1 MPPPQRTASDHYH
14 FYAYDYPASAAPW
27 TLSPAV
33 VTRNNMQF
41 YSMRQDLQGLAD
53 YAATRGVPGIH
64 IFRAGATVPDD
75 VGVDRDMT
83 VLAFGGGLGR
93 PAAIITGGIHARE
106 WVAPAIAY
114 LIAEYLIVNY
124 TAAPVGRYQTAIR
137 NLVDNRRLYFVPMLN
152 PNGNWYTVYSTDA
165 NSRKWRKNRDRLPYT
180 QWRWLAELQRGVP
193 PAPNPPFVNVAPDG
207 ANVRYETPLY
217 KRPLPPDAGNS
228 PFTIVPAEE
237 VFGVDLNRNATT
249 MYSGYNTFYKDY
261 EGEHPDNNTD
271 PTSESYFGPSRASA
285 LETRNIEGTIAHIRN
300 VVRVNVDT
308 MVDYHSYFQQIL
320 YPTEASDRGFVN
332 ASYKSLGRILQAL
345 IATSRWWSWS
355 YQYGL
360 GTPVSQIGYDAVGT
374 LADHCA
380 TQANARAFVIELD
393 PSKDDPAGFELPE
406 NKIMGVF
413 EKNIRAALAL
423 IAAAGQPSQ
432 ATARRILYHSIN
444 SAAEQEFMDWNV
456 FGRGNQLP
464 L

>member
-14 FYAYDYPASAAPW
+14 FYEYDYLASAPW

-33 VTRNNMQF
+33 VTRNNMRF
-41 YSMRQDLQGLAD
+41 YSMQQDLQGLAA
-53 YAATRGVPGIH
+53 YGATRGVPGIH
-64 IFRAGATVPDD
+64 TYRAGATVPDD
-75 VGVDRDMT
+75 VGVNRDMT
-83 VLAFGGGLGR
+83 VLAFGGGLGM

-114 LIAEYLIVNY
+114 LIAEYLVVNY

-137 NLVDNRRLYFVPMLN
+137 DLVDNRRLYFVPMLN
-152 PNGNWYTVYSTDA
+152 PNGNSYTVNDGAA
-165 NSRKWRKNRDRLPYT
+165 NSRYWRKNRDTLPTT
-180 QWRWLAELQRGVP
+180 QAGWLAALQNGVP
-193 PAPNPPFVNVAPDG
+193 PTPNPPFANVAPNG
-207 ANVRYETPLY
+207 TNVRYETPLY
-217 KRPLPPDAGNS
+217 KRPLPPNAGNS
-228 PFTIVPAEE
+228 SFTIEPAA

-249 MYSGYNTFYKDY
+249 RYSGYNIFIRKRPAD
-261 EGEHPDNNTD
+261 NTD

-285 LETRNIEGTIAHIRN
+285 LETRNIQGTIDHIRN
-300 VVRVNVDT
+300 IVNVNVDT
-308 MVDYHSYFQQIL
+308 IIDYHSYAQQIL
-320 YPTEASDRGFVN
+320 YPTEAYDRDFVN

-345 IATSRWWSWS
+345 IATSLSWSWS

-374 LADHCA
+374 LADRCA

-393 PSKDDPAGFELPE
+393 PSGDLGLAGFALPE

-423 IAAAGQPSQ
+423 IAAAGQTSQ
-432 ATARRILYHSIN
+432 ATARRVRYHSIN

>member
-14 FYAYDYPASAAPW
+14 FYTYDYPASAAPW

-41 YSMRQDLQGLAD
+41 YSMQQDLQGLAD

-152 PNGNWYTVYSTDA
+152 PNGNWYTVYSTAA
-165 NSRKWRKNRDRLPYT
+165 NSRYWRKNRDTLPTT
-180 QWRWLAELQRGVP
+180 QAGWLAALQRGVP
-193 PAPNPPFVNVAPDG
+193 PAPNRPFVNVAATG
-207 ANVRYETPLY
+207 ANVSYETPLY
-217 KRPLPPDAGNS
+217 ARPLPGRNS
-228 PFTIVPAEE
+228 PFTIVPAA

-249 MYSGYNTFYKDY
+249 TYSGYNTFYN
-261 EGEHPDNNTD
+261 GRPDNNTD

-285 LETRNIEGTIAHIRN
+285 LETRNIEATIAHIRTN
-300 VVRVNVDT
+300 VRVNVDT
-308 MVDYHSYFQQIL
+308 TIDYHSYAQQIL
-320 YPTEASDRGFVN
+320 YPTEASDRGFVD
-332 ASYKSLGRILQAL
+332 ASYKSLGLILQAL
-345 IATSRWWSWS
+345 IATSLSWSWS

-360 GTPVSQIGYDAVGT
+360 GTPVSQIKYDAVGT

-393 PSKDDPAGFELPE
+393 PSGNLGLAGFELPE

-444 SAAEQEFMDWNV
+444 SASEQEFMDWDV